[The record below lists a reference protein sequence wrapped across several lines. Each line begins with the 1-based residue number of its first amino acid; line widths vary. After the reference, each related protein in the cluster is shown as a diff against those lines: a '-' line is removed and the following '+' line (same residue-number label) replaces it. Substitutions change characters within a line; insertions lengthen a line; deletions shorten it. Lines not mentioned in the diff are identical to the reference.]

1 MGQFFSSSKQ
11 IIELQ
16 NFAKDQGDL
25 IRRQHEQIMK
35 LKRELSKILVENESD
50 LNELENEIQALQL
63 TQKISDKRRFACL
76 EKIKKI
82 IESELATDVLP
93 DHPPKSSS
101 ESLHQELPE
110 ALQQISSL
118 ENLP

>member
-35 LKRELSKILVENESD
+35 LKRELSKILVDNESD

-63 TQKISDKRRFACL
+63 TQKISDNRRFACL

-82 IESELATDVLP
+82 IESELATNVLP
-93 DHPPKSSS
+93 DRPQSLTQ
-101 ESLHQELPE
+101 SLHQELPK